1 MFQTDSITAGYDTTS
16 TYQHV
21 DLDSIAIDDE
31 STEYHGFSVWRIAQ
45 QLAQQKGEYTA
56 QQLDSAV
63 QANLPVREKVR
74 SDRPDTLSIPGLPG
88 HKPYEAQS
96 DRIIDFNQGY
106 FSNKAMFHPELPYR
120 SFGKSADPLPY
131 MLWRDDWV
139 TGGLLLCFVILVLT
153 VNKMRHHLRQ
163 QSKDFFVAPREKT
176 GLLAVETG
184 SESRAR
190 LFMLF
195 QLCLLGGIFMFAY
208 SQHELHF
215 FLGQLSPR
223 WLLGIYVVSFIAFFV
238 LKFMLGKFINWIFF
252 PKSQQKI
259 WNDSYSYIIS
269 VESILFFPLA
279 LTFVYFR
286 FPFEKIAI
294 IFLFILLI
302 IKILVAFKAYR
313 IFFPKFHCLLHL
325 FAYLCA
331 LEIMPL
337 LALWKSLAILTEHL
351 IVKY

>member
-1 MFQTDSITAGYDTTS
+1 MLQSDSLQIMPDSATAHVAVADSLPHTS
-16 TYQHV
+16 QGG
-21 DLDSIAIDDE
+21 DSVG
-31 STEYHGFSVWRIAQ
+31 YHGFSVWRIAQ
-45 QLAQQKGEYTA
+45 QLAQRGEYTP

-74 SDRPDTLSIPGLPG
+74 STRPDTLSLPGLPG
-88 HKPYEAQS
+88 RKPYEALKQMGRLDDGFFKDS
-96 DRIIDFNQGY
+96 PMY
-106 FSNKAMFHPELPYR
+106 HPELPYR
-120 SFGKSADPLPY
+120 SQGESAVPLPY

-139 TGGLLLCFVILVLT
+139 TGSLLLCLVILVLT
-153 VNKMRHHLRQ
+153 INKVRQQLRQ
-163 QSKDFFVAPREKT
+163 QTKDFFFSPKESK
-176 GLLAVETG
+176 GLFAVET
-184 SESRAR
+184 SIESRAR
-190 LFMLF
+190 LFMTF
-195 QLCLLGGIFMFAY
+195 QLCLLGGVMMFAY
-208 SQHELHF
+208 SQYELDF

-223 WLLGIYVVSFIAFFV
+223 WLLSIYVLSFIVFFILKKAMSAFV
-238 LKFMLGKFINWIFF
+238 NWIFF

-259 WNDSYSYIIS
+259 WNDNYSYLIS

-286 FPFEKIAI
+286 LPFEKAAL

-302 IKILVAFKAYR
+302 IKILLAFKTYK
-313 IFFPKFHCLLHL
+313 IFFSKSYGLFHL

-337 LALWKSLAILTEHL
+337 LALWKLLAMVTESL

>member
-1 MFQTDSITAGYDTTS
+1 MLQTDSLQTIQDTAS
-16 TYQHV
+16 AYQHV
-21 DLDSIAIDDE
+21 DFDSIAIE
-31 STEYHGFSVWRIAQ
+31 SEPTEYHGFSVWRIAQ
-45 QLAQQKGEYTA
+45 QLAQKGEYTD

-63 QANLPVREKVR
+63 QANLPVRERVR

-88 HKPYEAQS
+88 RKPYEAQN

-120 SFGKSADPLPY
+120 SMGKSAVPLPY
-131 MLWRDDWV
+131 MLLRDDWV
-139 TGGLLLCFVILVLT
+139 TGGLLLCFVMLVLSI
-153 VNKMRHHLRQ
+153 NKMRKHLRQ
-163 QSKDFFVAPREKT
+163 QSKDFFFPPREKP

-195 QLCLLGGIFMFAY
+195 QLCLLGGIIMFAY
-208 SQHELHF
+208 SQHELNF

-223 WLLGIYVVSFIAFFV
+223 WLLGIYVISFIAFFI
-238 LKFMLGKFINWIFF
+238 LKLALERLVNWVFF
-252 PKSQQKI
+252 PKFQQKI
-259 WNDSYSYIIS
+259 WNDSYSFIIS

-279 LTFVYFR
+279 ITFVYFS
-286 FPFEKIAI
+286 FQFEKIAI

-302 IKILVAFKAYR
+302 IKILIAFKAYR